1 MAGEFR
7 NLQIVWRNPQPVRR
21 RHRWE
26 HTEVGA
32 NSALYAIQEFL
43 STGEHG
49 FWNTICCLQI
59 NSDGQRSCK
68 EPAFVRRLS

>member
-1 MAGEFR
+1 VAAR
-7 NLQIVWRNPQPVRR
+7 SPKLQIVRRNPQPVRR

-26 HTEVGA
+26 HIEVGA

-49 FWNTICCLQI
+49 FWSTICRLQI
-59 NSDGQRSCK
+59 ICDEDRSV
-68 EPAFVRRLS
+68 ARNWRLRLG